1 MCIETKNR
9 IIASLFPGVARV
21 FALIGLTISQV
32 FAAGPGIEEIVV
44 TAERRAANL
53 QDVPLS
59 VSAFSQSVL
68 ELQQVDTLGDLQSLV
83 PNLSIHVG
91 DANNAVVYIR
101 GVGQI
106 DSIAF
111 FEPGVGVYL
120 DDVYL
125 GRAQGAF
132 LDVVDV
138 ERIEVLRGPQGT
150 LYGRNSVGGAIKY
163 VSAAPTEAFSGNAS
177 VTVGE
182 YNQLDAKLSVSGALM
197 DDRLLGRLTLAHLGR
212 EGYSSN
218 AFDGRDDGD
227 RDTQFFRGVLAFHP
241 SDRVDVQLAFD
252 YTDSNPDRSRTP
264 AKETPINVPLVDPY
278 TLRTSVT
285 SFQADRDPF
294 KVNADFNTT
303 AHMETLGYSLDIG
316 WQINDAWNFRS
327 ISAYRELDYGTELDL
342 DGTPI
347 NSFGIFYFNDQ
358 KQTTQEFQLAYQSER
373 LSAIGGLYYFK
384 EEGDTFDGAI
394 LSNLLIAAVG
404 EAYASTDSYAL
415 FTQFDYSVSDRLLA
429 TLGFRYTDEEKDYRR
444 QAEDFS
450 LPALAGRS
458 VDSATGA
465 VSYATPALLNPRSSD
480 LKLGGVGVPRPLTD
494 PAPASFDNFSPK
506 IGLKYQLTE
515 NAQVYGNVSLGFKS
529 GGFNGRLADAQIEP
543 YDEETLTSYELGY
556 KSEWLDRRLRFNTAV
571 FFNDYDDLQVSSFKA
586 TPDGSALV
594 GVFTNAGKASMQ
606 GLELELT
613 ALITEAFSVTANLG
627 YLDAEYDEFITA
639 SGGKLV
645 DVSREREMINAPRW
659 DLFVGINYVIPI
671 ARGTLTFSADAS
683 YRDKTYLE
691 INSRETLA
699 QGAYPLINAALMYE
713 TADERWQF
721 MLGGKNL
728 SDERYRTHAFDLS
741 AFPGVELGYYNPP
754 RTLSLSASFYF

>member
-1 MCIETKNR
+1 MCIEAKER
-9 IIASLFPGVARV
+9 MIGPVFFHAARAYAV
-21 FALIGLTISQV
+21 IGLAIGQA
-32 FAAGPGIEEIVV
+32 FAAGAAIEEIVV
-44 TAERRAANL
+44 TAERRAAGL

-59 VSAFSQSVL
+59 VSAFSKSVL
-68 ELQQVDTLGDLQSLV
+68 ALQQVDTLGDLQSLA

-163 VSAAPTEAFSGNAS
+163 VSAAPTEEFSGNAQ
-177 VTVGE
+177 VTVGQ

-197 DDRLLGRLTLAHLGR
+197 DDRLLGRLTLAQLGR
-212 EGYSSN
+212 EGYSRN

-227 RDTQFFRGVLAFHP
+227 RDTQFLRGVLAFHP
-241 SDRVDVQLAFD
+241 SERVDVQLAFD
-252 YTDSNPDRSRTP
+252 YTDGNPDRSRTP
-264 AKETPINVPLVDPY
+264 AKETPIGVTLIDPY
-278 TLRTSVT
+278 TSAIAVR
-285 SFQADRDPF
+285 SFPADSDPF
-294 KVNADFNTT
+294 RVNADFNTT
-303 AHMETLGYSLDIG
+303 ARTEILGYNLNIG
-316 WQINDAWNFRS
+316 WQISDAWNFRS
-327 ISAYRELDYGTELDL
+327 ISSYRKLDYGTELDL

-358 KQTTQEFQLAYQSER
+358 EQTTQEFQLSYQSAR
-373 LSAIGGLYYFK
+373 LTALGGLYYFK
-384 EEGDTFDGAI
+384 EQGDTFDGAI
-394 LSNLLIAAVG
+394 LSNLLVAAVG

-429 TLGFRYTDEEKDYRR
+429 TLGFRYTEEEKDYRR
-444 QAEDFS
+444 QAEDIS
-450 LPALAGRS
+450 LTALAGRS
-458 VDSATGA
+458 VNPVTSV
-465 VSYATPALLNPRSSD
+465 VSYANPERLNPRSSD
-480 LKLGGVGVPRPLTD
+480 LRLGGVGAPRPLAD
-494 PAPASFDNFSPK
+494 PVPASFDNFSPK

-515 NAQVYGNVSLGFKS
+515 DAQVYGNVSLGFKS
-529 GGFNGRLADAQIEP
+529 GGFNGRLADAQLEP

-556 KSEWLDRRLRFNTAV
+556 KSEWLDNRLRVNTAV
-571 FFNDYDDLQVSSFKA
+571 FFNDYRDLQVSSFQS
-586 TPDGSALV
+586 TPDGSALI

-613 ALITEAFSVTANLG
+613 ALITDAFSITANLG

-645 DVSREREMINAPRW
+645 DVSSEREMINAPRW
-659 DLFVGINYVIPI
+659 DLFFGVNYLIPI
-671 ARGTLTFSADAS
+671 ARGALTFSADAS

-691 INSRETLA
+691 IDSSEILA
-699 QGAYPLINAALMYE
+699 QGAYSLINAALMYE
-713 TADERWQF
+713 TEDGKWQF

-728 SDERYRTHAFDLS
+728 SDERYRTHAFNLS

-754 RTLSLSASFYF
+754 RTLSLSASFSF